1 MISKVILDSNFLMLF
16 GTFRG
21 DLFRELDNIVGRRV
35 EKIILK
41 SVYDEL
47 QKISLIG
54 NSKTRK
60 QALAAL
66 KIIDM
71 KESKLVDIKLKQLE
85 TVDELIIRVAEMW
98 KCMVATNDGEL
109 RKKLIKI
116 GVPVIY
122 LRQRNRLEVKGYRG

>member
-35 EKIILK
+35 EKVILK

-71 KESKLVDIKLKQLE
+71 KESKLVVIKLKQLE

-122 LRQRNRLEVKGYRG
+122 LRQRNRLEIKGYRG

>member
-1 MISKVILDSNFLMLF
+1 MMSKVILDSNFLMLF

-41 SVYDEL
+41 PIYDEL

-71 KESKLVDIKLKQLE
+71 KESTRVDIKLKQLE

-98 KCMVATNDGEL
+98 KCLVATNDGEL

-116 GVPVIY
+116 GAPVIY